1 MVDSFQTHYLEDI
14 AYRYRT
20 LKTIADRAL
29 AQVRGDELFATLDA
43 EGNSLAILMKHLSGN
58 MIHNWTRPFAPDD
71 DKPLRDRDGE
81 FKIRPGDNRDSI
93 QEGWEEGWGRLLE
106 AVEGFT
112 EADME
117 KRIKVRW
124 REYTLVQALNR
135 QLFHYS
141 LHVGQIVFLAK
152 HIRGAEWES
161 LSIPR
166 GQSEAY
172 NEKIRKERPP

>member
-1 MVDSFQTHYLEDI
+1 MESFQAHYLEDM
-14 AYRYRT
+14 AYRLKT
-20 LKTIADRAL
+20 LKRMSERAL
-29 AQVRGDELFATLDA
+29 AQVESEELFTTLD
-43 EGNSLAILMKHLSGN
+43 EVENSLAVLMKHLSGN
-58 MIHNWTRPFAPDD
+58 MVHNWTRPFAADD
-71 DKPLRDRDGE
+71 DKPPRDRDGE
-81 FKIRPGDNRDSI
+81 FEIRPGDTRDSVF
-93 QEGWEEGWGRLLE
+93 EGWEEGWSRLLE

-112 EADME
+112 EADMG
-117 KRIKVRW
+117 KKIRVRW

-172 NEKIRKERPP
+172 NERIRRERPP

>member
-1 MVDSFQTHYLEDI
+1 MAKSFRAHYLEDM

-20 LKTIADRAL
+20 LKTMADRAL
-29 AQVRGDELFATLDA
+29 AQVRGDELFTTLDA

-58 MIHNWTRPFAPDD
+58 MIHNWTSPFAADGN
-71 DKPLRDRDGE
+71 KPPRDRDGE
-81 FKIRPGDNRDSI
+81 FEIRPGDTRDSI
-93 QEGWEEGWGRLLE
+93 QAGWEVGWGRLLG
-106 AVEGFT
+106 AVGGFGEG
-112 EADME
+112 DME
-117 KRIKVRW
+117 KKIRVRW

-172 NEKIRKERPP
+172 NERIRRERPP